1 MQVTVPRPAT
11 ATGAGGTCNTGP
23 NAVLS
28 CSIRAIGA
36 VDMSARVVVPLES
49 TSSRLEEFP
58 AAAAVLD
65 DAEYALFAQVAKVR
79 KCHVDEL
86 LFRRGDRGAEMY
98 VIASGVVELDF
109 GDDLVRKSLGVG
121 EFFGEL
127 GLLMGDHTRSAKATM
142 SVEGVLLEL
151 GRDEFDRLAERDPKQ
166 LAKFLRSAITRVVRN
181 EQALIGRLRRRNLEL
196 QNTLDVLRA
205 TSLQL
210 DQSEILIRTD
220 ELTGLTN
227 RRGFVAHVEQA
238 RLDGKLPGSV
248 LILVDCDRFKE
259 INDGHGHLAGDRVL
273 QSVANLLRAVG
284 GQDDIVCRLGGD
296 EFCLLIH
303 GQSREAAERIA
314 GYIVES
320 ARILQRMHQHPPQ
333 MTTLSLGVC
342 GIAVSAEIAWEHWYK
357 QADLALYRAKRQG
370 GNRVEWQD

>member
-1 MQVTVPRPAT
+1 
-11 ATGAGGTCNTGP
+11 
-23 NAVLS
+23 
-28 CSIRAIGA
+28 
-36 VDMSARVVVPLES
+36 MSARVVVPLES
-49 TSSRLEEFP
+49 AAGRLEEFP
-58 AAAAVLD
+58 SATSVLD
-65 DAEYALFAQVAKVR
+65 DAEYALFAQVAKTR
-79 KCHVDEL
+79 KCVADEV
-86 LFRRGDRGAEMY
+86 LFRRGDHGAEMY
-98 VIASGVVELDF
+98 VIASGAIELDF
-109 GDDLVRKSLGVG
+109 GDDLVRKPLGMG

-127 GLLMGDHTRSAKATM
+127 GLLMGEHTRSAKATM
-142 SVEGVLLEL
+142 TAAGVLLEL
-151 GRDEFDRLAERDPKQ
+151 GRDEFDRLADRDPKQ

-196 QNTLDVLRA
+196 QNTLDVLRT

-238 RLDGKLPGSV
+238 RLAGKLPDSV

-273 QSVANLLRAVG
+273 QSVSNLLRAVC
-284 GQDDIVCRLGGD
+284 GQDDIACRLGGD

-303 GQSREAAERIA
+303 GHNRDEAERIA
-314 GYIVES
+314 GYIIES
-320 ARILQRMHQHPPQ
+320 ARILQRMHQRPPQ
-333 MTTLSLGVC
+333 MTTLSIGACVV
-342 GIAVSAEIAWEHWYK
+342 AADAEIAWEHWYK
-357 QADLALYRAKRQG
+357 QADLALYRAKHQG